1 MTQVGLESARP
12 SIEMARNNI
21 KAISAYIVQTAEGM
35 EEAATVADSM
45 PQWRWLTQ
53 ASTQL

>member
-1 MTQVGLESARP
+1 MTQVGLEFART

-45 PQWRWLTQ
+45 PQ
-53 ASTQL
+53 